1 MKRISL
7 LITFIVL
14 NLVVNAQSFNED
26 KIAFSNFLKRMYTT
40 APFEGVKVVDDYESQ
55 YLISVISLDKAK
67 YPSES
72 IRNRIA
78 QVKAQSQASSFL
90 NGATISMDM
99 VITSKEVKDSTNNFK
114 TIVETV
120 EQIKQKSVGFSQGLE
135 VLTVFEHI
143 DGIRMVFIYFRQL
156 NIE

>member
-1 MKRISL
+1 
-7 LITFIVL
+7 
-14 NLVVNAQSFNED
+14 
-26 KIAFSNFLKRMYTT
+26 
-40 APFEGVKVVDDYESQ
+40 
-55 YLISVISLDKAK
+55 
-67 YPSES
+67 
-72 IRNRIA
+72 
-78 QVKAQSQASSFL
+78 
-90 NGATISMDM
+90 MDM